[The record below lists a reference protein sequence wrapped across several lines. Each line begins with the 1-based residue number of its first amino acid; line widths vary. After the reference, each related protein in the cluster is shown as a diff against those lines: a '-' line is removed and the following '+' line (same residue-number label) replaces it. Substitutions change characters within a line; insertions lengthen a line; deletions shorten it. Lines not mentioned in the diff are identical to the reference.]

1 MGFHGRLGASAEPQI
16 APRPKFANKEQNM
29 YPQHFYGY
37 GFLGRSVQ
45 EIDADIAI
53 VQARIAD
60 IDGQISTIN
69 QQMDITQ
76 QTMAEVYN
84 NPNYTPEE
92 QAGAVAGLQATMQE
106 LIRQKD
112 LLQKDR
118 KGLQE
123 ILGHLQRERAQAVQ
137 TRPPTTTPP
146 TTTPVGTTVGVDEET
161 NILAWVGIGLLAAG
175 AVVALWPKGRKR
187 R

>member
-1 MGFHGRLGASAEPQI
+1 
-16 APRPKFANKEQNM
+16 M